1 MCLICGNI
9 GCGRYADAHAYHHF
23 EKTSHTFTKSLGQD
37 LVWDYVADNF
47 VHRLIQGSID
57 GKMVE
62 LQGIKVIRIFASTN
76 SVVLDHIREV
86 RRVGSK

>member
-9 GCGRYADAHAYHHF
+9 GCGRYAGAHAYIHF
-23 EKTSHTFTKSLGQD
+23 EMTSHTFTKSLGQD
-37 LVWDYVADNF
+37 LVWDYAGDNF

-62 LQGIKVIRIFASTN
+62 LQESEG
-76 SVVLDHIREV
+76 V
-86 RRVGSK
+86 RF